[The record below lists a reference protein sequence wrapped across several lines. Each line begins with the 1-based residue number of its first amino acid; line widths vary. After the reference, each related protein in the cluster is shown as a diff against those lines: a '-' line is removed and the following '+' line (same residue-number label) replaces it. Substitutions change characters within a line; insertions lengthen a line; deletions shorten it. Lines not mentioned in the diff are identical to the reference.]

1 MNPQVTV
8 PARPPLRYHGG
19 KWNLAPW
26 IIRHFPPHG
35 HYVEPFGGGAS
46 VLLRKPRSALETYND
61 LEGEVVNFFRVL
73 RERPKELARAIDL
86 TPYARQEYLECI
98 KPTEWLG
105 EAFDPL
111 EQARRFFVA
120 SWLSLG
126 ANGRQHWR
134 RSGWRYLKTAP
145 TWHSPAVTWCNIDH
159 LARVAERLK
168 GVQIECKDALDVLRR
183 FDSPQTL
190 FYLDP
195 PYVAST
201 RNQTLT
207 KVYAFELSDAQ
218 HRLLLLRARALE
230 GYCLISGYASPLYQ
244 RHLERYGWQKVSTQT
259 TVNGRRKV
267 ATECLWL
274 SPRTAEALNGG
285 LFAGLEVRGA

>member
-1 MNPQVTV
+1 MTV
-8 PARPPLRYHGG
+8 PNRPPLRYHGG
-19 KWNLAPW
+19 KWNIAPW
-26 IIRHFPPHG
+26 IIRHFPPHE

-46 VLLRKPRSALETYND
+46 VLLQKPRSALETYND

-73 RERPKELARAIDL
+73 RERPLELIRAIDL
-86 TPYARQEYLECI
+86 TPYARQEYLECVR
-98 KPTEWLG
+98 PTD
-105 EAFDPL
+105 DPL
-111 EQARRFFVA
+111 EMARRFFVA

-134 RSGWRYLKTAP
+134 RSGWRYLRTAP
-145 TWHSPAVTWCNIDH
+145 TWHSPAVTWCNIEH
-159 LARVAERLK
+159 LFAVAERFK
-168 GVQIECKDALDVLRR
+168 GVQIECKDALDVMRR
-183 FDSPQTL
+183 FDTPQTL

-207 KVYAFELSDAQ
+207 SVYAHEMSDAQ
-218 HRLLLLRARALE
+218 HRLLLSRARALT
-230 GYCLISGYASPLYQ
+230 GYCVISGYASPLYE
-244 RHLERYGWQKVSTQT
+244 RFLERYGWQRVSIQT

-274 SPRTAEALNGG
+274 SPNTIKG
-285 LFAGLEVRGA
+285 LGLQMFAPFFTNRSAK